1 MKNKKIL
8 VVSLVLLIAI
18 GIVAAFLI
26 LGTND
31 KKDLSPKEEQKTE
44 KQILEEKEPPKS
56 SPAENTKELTS
67 KLEEAEVKEVTKDK
81 IVFKEQEK
89 LKKGDIVA
97 VWIYSEPIFLG
108 YFKVEEVDGETVI
121 VGLEE
126 KIAELD
132 LETGDHNI
140 AITTDEGTPI
150 GYVGV
155 TIEEKGELKEEV
167 LPYTKEVT
175 ETKTIKFETTTK
187 VNNNLGKG
195 TTKTV
200 QDGVNGEKEITYEV
214 TYDGTTNKEISR
226 KKISEKTTK
235 EAVNKIV
242 EKGGADYNLNTDKTG
257 GSAMGFICLFD
268 EAIDGK
274 SCDISEN
281 TAEFSALEI
290 SGTYYAICKNNNS
303 ACKNLGMTRIK
314 LTEYGYSFTGTINGK
329 KYLFDSRAGSSGG
342 SAPLTKEVCTQYGF
356 VCGTW

>member
-1 MKNKKIL
+1 MKNKKIIISI
-8 VVSLVLLIAI
+8 VILLIAI
-18 GIVAAFLI
+18 CGIVSFLI
-26 LGTND
+26 LG
-31 KKDLSPKEEQKTE
+31 KDSKQNLDQKEEPKTE
-44 KQILEEKEPPKS
+44 EQILSEKEPPKET
-56 SPAENTKELTS
+56 PAENTKELITN
-67 KLEEAEVKEVTKDK
+67 LEEASVKEVTKDK
-81 IVFKEQEK
+81 IVFKEEQK
-89 LKKGDIVA
+89 LEKGDVVA

-108 YFKVEEVDGETVI
+108 YFKVEEVNGETVI

-132 LETGDHNI
+132 LEIGDHNI

-175 ETKTIKFETTTK
+175 ETKTIKFDTTTK

-195 TTKTV
+195 TSKTV
-200 QDGVNGEKEITYEV
+200 QEGVNGEKEITYEV
-214 TYDGTTNKEISR
+214 TYDGTTNEEISR

-235 EAVNKIV
+235 EAVKKIV
-242 EKGGADYNLNTDKTG
+242 EKGGADYNLNTAKTG

-314 LTEYGYSFTGTINGK
+314 LTPYGYSFTGTINGK